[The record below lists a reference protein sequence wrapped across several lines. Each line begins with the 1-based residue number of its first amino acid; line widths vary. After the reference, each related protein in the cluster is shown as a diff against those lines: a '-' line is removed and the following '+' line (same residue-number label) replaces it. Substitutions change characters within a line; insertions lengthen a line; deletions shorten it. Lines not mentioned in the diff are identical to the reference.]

1 MMTPTTGSGWGAP
14 WGDSSWGGSTI
25 SGPQGVGKVTTEGVG
40 WDFGDNVGAEGW
52 GLEYLVYNLLRQATL
67 INTVTTQVFL
77 GTFPDNVA
85 TPSILF
91 TRILGEPQNFMSGKP
106 RGERA
111 TIQMDCFSTSYLTA
125 FEMSTSLRTVM
136 KGSTSFSG
144 IQLTN
149 QDLSQPFRDNRML
162 YRISQ
167 DYSCW
172 YRT

>member
-1 MMTPTTGSGWGAP
+1 MTPIGGVGFDTTGGA
-14 WGDSSWGGSTI
+14 
-25 SGPQGVGKVTTEGVG
+25 G
-40 WDFGDNVGAEGW
+40 WDFGDGVGHEGW
-52 GLEYLVYNLLRQATL
+52 GLEYLIYNLTRQATL
-67 INTVTTQVFL
+67 INTVTTNVFL
-77 GTFPDNVA
+77 GTFPESMVL
-85 TPSILF
+85 PSILF
-91 TRILGEPQNFMSGKP
+91 TRVVGEPLNLMSGKV

-125 FEMSTSLRTVM
+125 FELSTALRTVM
-136 KGSTSFSG
+136 KTSTSFSG
-144 IQLTN
+144 MQLTN